1 MAECSAINLPLS
13 SVIKCSTADGIS
25 RVAAVLG
32 LVDGASRRALVNY
45 ASGLFVERKSSIAG
59 ILTNGLF
66 DRWGEI
72 SRIFG
77 SARGERSGK
86 EMLTHLEEKS

>member
-1 MAECSAINLPLS
+1 MVKS
-13 SVIKCSTADGIS
+13 STADGIS
-25 RVAAVLG
+25 RRVAAVLG

-45 ASGLFVERKSSIAG
+45 ASWLFVERESSTTG

-77 SARGERSGK
+77 PARGERSGK
-86 EMLTHLEEKS
+86 EVLTHLEEKS